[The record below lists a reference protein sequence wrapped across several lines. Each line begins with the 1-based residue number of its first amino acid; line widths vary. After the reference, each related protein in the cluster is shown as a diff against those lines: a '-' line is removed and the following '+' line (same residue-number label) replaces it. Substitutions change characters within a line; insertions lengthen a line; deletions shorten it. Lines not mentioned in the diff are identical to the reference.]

1 MASTKKVTNI
11 DTPDNTGNIIV
22 DRPLSGSGASLT
34 NLPAANLTGT
44 IDGARFPAT
53 LPASDGSALTNIVH
67 TPADNSVTASKI
79 DLSITQGD
87 LIYGTGTDTW
97 TKLAKGTAAQLL
109 TMNAG
114 ATAPEWAAAPG
125 GAKFT
130 PLAQIPSSNL
140 GVVEF
145 DSTWITSTYD
155 VYFIAMIGIVPAG
168 DAGAIQAWVQQG
180 GSRAGGTNYEYG
192 YDGFKSSGSSSTG
205 YNTGRSH
212 WEIIE
217 KVGYGSGESMSGGMW
232 LWEPLAAGRYTT
244 LTWQVGGYSSIPD
257 VRVATGAGVYKSGTA
272 VNGIEFTSSAGNF
285 AGGQWRLYG
294 VEKT

>member
-1 MASTKKVTNI
+1 MPSVE
-11 DTPDNTGNIIV
+11 
-22 DRPLSGSGASLT
+22 
-34 NLPAANLTGT
+34 
-44 IDGARFPAT
+44 IDGTNSTVKTNVLTSQSASAITVPTGKVLTVTDAAGLTVAGSTVGALDTAAVAT
-53 LPASDGSALTNIVH
+53 AATAAAQYAIATQVPPSTSGKVLTSNGSAWTSA
-67 TPADNSVTASKI
+67 TPA
-79 DLSITQGD
+79 
-87 LIYGTGTDTW
+87 
-97 TKLAKGTAAQLL
+97 
-109 TMNAG
+109 
-114 ATAPEWAAAPG
+114 G

-180 GSRAGGTNYEYG
+180 GSRAGGSNYEYG